1 VAIPRHAVIFMVRSL
16 DKTKKTIDAEAALES
31 ERIEQRV
38 PWKMITFID
47 P

>member
-1 VAIPRHAVIFMVRSL
+1 MVRSL